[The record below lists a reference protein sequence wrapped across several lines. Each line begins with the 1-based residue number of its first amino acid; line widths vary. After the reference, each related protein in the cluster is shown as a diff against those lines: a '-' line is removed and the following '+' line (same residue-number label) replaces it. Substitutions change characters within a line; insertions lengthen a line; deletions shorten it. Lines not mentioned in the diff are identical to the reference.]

1 MEHAFILWVLFESS
15 PQDMVPFLYI
25 MEMVKLFG
33 GLMLVDPSLDEMT
46 ASFNSGSSMEK
57 CQLQIKSDEAAYLL
71 NKP

>member
-1 MEHAFILWVLFESS
+1 
-15 PQDMVPFLYI
+15 

-57 CQLQIKSDEAAYLL
+57 CQLQLAYFALQTIDS
-71 NKP
+71 K